1 MSPGQGN
8 YMSVDTRELLAK
20 LQRDVE
26 DEFAI
31 YTARGASLDFVQQL
45 VARELCVEMKIVS
58 PTIGAALVE
67 LFNRGGWDV
76 SFGTNAVEEQGRF
89 SRWKHLP
96 RRVRRISRRAS
107 SNRGSYGG
115 DR

>member
-1 MSPGQGN
+1 
-8 YMSVDTRELLAK
+8 MSVDTRELLAK

-67 LFNRGGWDV
+67 LFTRGGWDV
-76 SFGTNAVEEQGRF
+76 SFGTNAVEEQF
-89 SRWKHLP
+89 NHIWLH
-96 RRVRRISRRAS
+96 RAAGLGTS
-107 SNRGSYGG
+107 EFLANPHIWTGSVPE
-115 DR
+115 